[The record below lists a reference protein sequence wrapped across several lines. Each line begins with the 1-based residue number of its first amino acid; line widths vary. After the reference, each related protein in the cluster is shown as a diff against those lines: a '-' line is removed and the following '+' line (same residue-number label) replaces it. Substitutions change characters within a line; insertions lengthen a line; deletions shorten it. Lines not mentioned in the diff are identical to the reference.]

1 MLCSSARR
9 RAGIIIIIPI
19 SNNSIPC
26 LDLTTIVFHS
36 ATSKIAKTF
45 AKLLFFLEPHKFS
58 SKKILFFRK
67 LGFFLRF
74 SGLLYTNL
82 SPAIAENTPYTEQNM
97 TPLTRHAM
105 DAYN

>member
-1 MLCSSARR
+1 MLCSSAQR

-45 AKLLFFLEPHKFS
+45 AKVVFFLELHKFS
-58 SKKILFFRK
+58 IKKVHSFNFFK
-67 LGFFLRF
+67 V
-74 SGLLYTNL
+74 
-82 SPAIAENTPYTEQNM
+82 
-97 TPLTRHAM
+97 
-105 DAYN
+105 